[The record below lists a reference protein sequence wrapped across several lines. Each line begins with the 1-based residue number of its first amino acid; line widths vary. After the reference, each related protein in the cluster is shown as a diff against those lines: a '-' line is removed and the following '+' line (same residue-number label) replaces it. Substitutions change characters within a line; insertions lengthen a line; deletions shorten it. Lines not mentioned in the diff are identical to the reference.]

1 MLTRRNHKNTSIF
14 FLKVIIGVFSYF
26 LRLIPNCIFKA
37 KSERRKLFIGDQLE
51 ECKDYSGLFYV
62 LPFQKGF
69 LVNWDVE
76 KQIWDYM
83 FGKEVMKVTGWET
96 YCSLTCT
103 LLALCI
109 LKYTAIYLFIFIYLL
124 QFQQEYIS
132 ESEDE
137 VEMPGKVYK
146 RV

>member
-1 MLTRRNHKNTSIF
+1 MAPVQQRLDLTPQIAQGKTLTERNHKKSF
-14 FLKVIIGVFSYF
+14 FKLIIDVFSFF

-83 FGKEVMKVTGWET
+83 FGKEVMKVTRNILQPYT
-96 YCSLTCT
+96 I
-103 LLALCI
+103 LCV
-109 LKYTAIYLFIFIYLL
+109 LK
-124 QFQQEYIS
+124 E
-132 ESEDE
+132 E
-137 VEMPGKVYK
+137 V
-146 RV
+146 